1 MLLCRVLG
9 HRFRFVSEGGT
20 MRWSCSRGC
29 GAEGSKRY
37 ATAEDAR
44 RYARALDHEDASDLG
59 RRAPLVGLLPLRVW
73 RALSGHS
80 RRSEAGTTPESRGH

>member
-1 MLLCRVLG
+1 MLPCRVLG
-9 HRFRFVSEGGT
+9 HHFRFFSEGCT

-29 GAEGSKRY
+29 GAQGAKRY
-37 ATAEDAR
+37 ATADDAQ

-73 RALSGHS
+73 RALSGH
-80 RRSEAGTTPESRGH
+80 RRRHELGTTPESRGR